1 VPYKLLI
8 VEDVIDTRDALQLYF
23 NQLGFTVL
31 TAVDGKD
38 GLEIAKA
45 QKPDLILTDI
55 AMPQMDGEMMIRK
68 IRSEAENSNL
78 PIFVFTARGSGTVA
92 GAMRAG
98 ATQAFYKPFDF
109 DELARIVREVLEKP
123 ESAAGAGLAK

>member
-1 VPYKLLI
+1 MSYKILI

-23 NQLGFTVL
+23 HQLGFTVL
-31 TAVDGKD
+31 TAVDGKE
-38 GLEIAKA
+38 GLEVANT

-68 IRSEAENSNL
+68 IRSEPKNSKL
-78 PIFVFTARGSGTVA
+78 PIFVFTARGSGTVR
-92 GAMRAG
+92 GAMKAG

-109 DELARIVREVLEKP
+109 DDLAKIVREVLEKP
-123 ESAAGAGLAK
+123 DGAAKAGS

>member
-1 VPYKLLI
+1 VPYTILI
-8 VEDVIDTRDALQLYF
+8 VEDVNDTRDALQLYF

-31 TAVDGKD
+31 TAVDGIE
-38 GLEIAKA
+38 GLEIVKT

-68 IRSEAENSNL
+68 IRSEAENSDL

-92 GAMRAG
+92 GAMKAG

-109 DELARIVREVLEKP
+109 DELAKIVRSVLDNSKEAA
-123 ESAAGAGLAK
+123 SANP